1 MRRKWRVMDC
11 CVTNLWSLQ
20 ENCNQDY
27 YFSQTHI
34 LTSWHKLQAHHRRL
48 NMLPQWKGNQISFLL
63 SPRILLSCR
72 LSYIAFFWI
81 YKNDKFCVERKML
94 ICNFIFMPYNI
105 KYVAPIKRKIVL
117 NKKYCI
123 SVIWYINYFST
134 SWENDIYCLCQQKN
148 LLHQYLDDG
157 SLISII
163 FLTYLNATRFR
174 QTILRDKS
182 LPFMVSRYI
191 DNQVEIWWLTKVS
204 RL

>member
-1 MRRKWRVMDC
+1 MTNSVLKGKYLF
-11 CVTNLWSLQ
+11 VTSLL
-20 ENCNQDY
+20 CHGI
-27 YFSQTHI
+27 S
-34 LTSWHKLQAHHRRL
+34 
-48 NMLPQWKGNQISFLL
+48 NMLLQRKGNSVKRFISKKCLIFL
-63 SPRILLSCR
+63 
-72 LSYIAFFWI
+72 
-81 YKNDKFCVERKML
+81 
-94 ICNFIFMPYNI
+94 
-105 KYVAPIKRKIVL
+105 IVL

-123 SVIWYINYFST
+123 SRILYINSFYT
-134 SWENDIYCLCQQKN
+134 IWENDIYCLCQQKN

>member
-27 YFSQTHI
+27 YFSQSHI

-72 LSYIAFFWI
+72 LSYIDFFLI
-81 YKNDKFCVERKML
+81 YQNDKFSVERK
-94 ICNFIFMPYNI
+94 IFILRI
-105 KYVAPIKRKIVL
+105 L
-117 NKKYCI
+117 
-123 SVIWYINYFST
+123 YINSFYT
-134 SWENDIYCLCQQKN
+134 IWENDIYCLCQQKN